1 MTLQIT
7 LNDSFILLEYTDE
20 IYNIYRTTV
29 DNNDM
34 FVVNFMN
41 KDIVMLYDLLNNND
55 NYKIE
60 KNTNNILLTYCKPI
74 IIKYE
79 LKFINNNQ
87 NNNII
92 TNLKNENIELKN
104 KIKEITNKNKELN
117 KELNNIKIKQNTNII
132 TNLKNENIELKNK
145 IKEITNTN
153 KELNKELNNI
163 KIKQNTKIINGNLS
177 GFLCDYVLLD
187 NKIISKN
194 IEKIEIDFVFNSDS
208 FIKTNIKFISIDNT
222 IFNIDHTN
230 GISIRKNIEINNLI
244 NKLTNYIKL
253 FSKIENLVIHKWGT
267 NYFNFNDAL
276 INFLSQIKEYENKIS
291 YFIFGGSNYKKQ
303 LIFNNIDEIMDYDN
317 RVGPFF

>member
-20 IYNIYRTTV
+20 QYNIYRTTV

-104 KIKEITNKNKELN
+104 KIKEITNTNKELN

-132 TNLKNENIELKNK
+132 
-145 IKEITNTN
+145 
-153 KELNKELNNI
+153 
-163 KIKQNTKIINGNLS
+163 NGNIS

-194 IEKIEIDFVFNSDS
+194 IKIIEINFNGLSPGHVNM
-208 FIKTNIKFISIDNT
+208 KTNIKFESIDNT
-222 IFNIDHTN
+222 IFNFENTR
-230 GISIRKNIEINNLI
+230 GINLHNEEEINNLI
-244 NKLTNYIKL
+244 NNLTIYIKL
-253 FSKIENLVIHKWGT
+253 FTKIENLVILTDGISMS
-267 NYFNFNDAL
+267 NFYYGSV
-276 INFLSQIKEYENKIS
+276 ISKFIPQIKKYENKIS
-291 YFIFGGSNYKKQ
+291 SFIFGCHNKKP
-303 LIFNNIDEIMDYDN
+303 ISFNNIDEIMDYYN
-317 RVGPFF
+317 RVGPFFK

>member
-20 IYNIYRTTV
+20 QYNIYRTTV

-41 KDIVMLYDLLNNND
+41 KDISMLYDLLNNND

-87 NNNII
+87 NNN
-92 TNLKNENIELKN
+92 K
-104 KIKEITNKNKELN
+104 
-117 KELNNIKIKQNTNII
+117 I

-153 KELNKELNNI
+153 DKINKELNNI
-163 KIKQNTKIINGNLS
+163 KIKQNTKIINGNFS

-187 NKIISKN
+187 NRIISKN
-194 IEKIEIDFVFNSDS
+194 IEKIEIDFTGLYPGHVNM
-208 FIKTNIKFISIDNT
+208 KTNINFISIDN
-222 IFNIDHTN
+222 NIYNYDRSGSSLHN
-230 GISIRKNIEINNLI
+230 KEEI
-244 NKLTNYIKL
+244 NKLIDRLENDIKL
-253 FSKIENLVIHKWGT
+253 FTKIENLIIKTELNMVGSYYEIIISK
-267 NYFNFNDAL
+267 F
-276 INFLSQIKEYENKIS
+276 IPQIKKYENKIS
-291 YFIFGGSNYKKQ
+291 SFIFGCCKNEKQ
-303 LIFNNIDEIMDYDN
+303 ITFNNIDEIMDYYN
-317 RVGPFF
+317 RVGPFFK

>member
-87 NNNII
+87 NN
-92 TNLKNENIELKN
+92 
-104 KIKEITNKNKELN
+104 
-117 KELNNIKIKQNTNII
+117 NII

>member
-20 IYNIYRTTV
+20 QYNIYRTTV

-92 TNLKNENIELKN
+92 I
-104 KIKEITNKNKELN
+104 
-117 KELNNIKIKQNTNII
+117 
-132 TNLKNENIELKNK
+132 NLKNENIELKNK

-163 KIKQNTKIINGNLS
+163 KIKQNTNIINGNIS

-194 IEKIEIDFVFNSDS
+194 IKIIEINFNGLSPGHVNM
-208 FIKTNIKFISIDNT
+208 KTNIKFESIDNT
-222 IFNIDHTN
+222 IFNFDNTC
-230 GISIRKNIEINNLI
+230 GINLHNEEEINNLI
-244 NKLTNYIKL
+244 NNLTIYIKL
-253 FSKIENLVIHKWGT
+253 FTKIENLVILTGKISM
-267 NYFNFNDAL
+267 NNFYYGSV
-276 INFLSQIKEYENKIS
+276 ISKFIPQIKKYENKIS
-291 YFIFGGSNYKKQ
+291 SFIFICHNKKP
-303 LIFNNIDEIMDYDN
+303 ISFNNIDEIMDYYN
-317 RVGPFF
+317 RVGPFFK